1 MNKYLIPVS
10 LDDDIWIE
18 SIMARSL
25 EDAKSK
31 IITRFSEDYDLD
43 YCDSYEDFIENALEM
58 RNLLIGNP
66 EDIETVW
73 KHVIFILMTKLIVMT
88 NLV

>member
-43 YCDSYEDFIENALEM
+43 YCNSYKDFVENALEM

-66 EDIETVW
+66 EDIET
-73 KHVIFILMTKLIVMT
+73 L
-88 NLV
+88 

>member
-10 LDDDIWIE
+10 LEDDIWIE

-31 IITRFSEDYDLD
+31 IMTRFSEDYDLD
-43 YCDSYEDFIENALEM
+43 YCNSYEEF
-58 RNLLIGNP
+58 
-66 EDIETVW
+66 
-73 KHVIFILMTKLIVMT
+73 KKLIKQQKFV
-88 NLV
+88 VVPIVKDSFK